1 MFLENDWAVLVI
13 PERRKEEDE
22 HDEEADGARRNRQPG
37 QYRVHWA

>member
-1 MFLENDWAVLVI
+1 MFLENERGVFVI
-13 PERRKEEDE
+13 PQRREQEDE